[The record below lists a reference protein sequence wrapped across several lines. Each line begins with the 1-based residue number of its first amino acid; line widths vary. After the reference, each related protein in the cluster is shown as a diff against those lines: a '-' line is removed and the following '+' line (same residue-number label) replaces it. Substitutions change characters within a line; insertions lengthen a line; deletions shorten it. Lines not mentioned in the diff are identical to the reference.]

1 MCDKCADDEIWG
13 VLCPN
18 CEGQFDPDCSKA
30 KYFKELANIFCC
42 NDCEVAFKKE
52 HEAEDQLDC
61 EKCGNALHGGDNNKM
76 GKSHGDYETLCD
88 MCYDEEDKNEE
99 KPREDEQTCD
109 ECGDCGDFI
118 LHKSKVKEDHFVCCI
133 CKKAEDEEQIC
144 KKLEALG
151 VKVEYKDVG
160 SLMVRCY
167 TYPATEPSKEID
179 ELIKQLE

>member
-1 MCDKCADDEIWG
+1 VCNKYIDGEECPCEEEEEKEDKPTIKQLREDAASLAALAGKNAAICISILEGKSCRCGNDNLDE
-13 VLCPN
+13 LEEPMEC
-18 CEGQFDPDCSKA
+18 
-30 KYFKELANIFCC
+30 
-42 NDCEVAFKKE
+42 
-52 HEAEDQLDC
+52 
-61 EKCGNALHGGDNNKM
+61 KCGNLFCFDCGGDDQC
-76 GKSHGDYETLCD
+76 DYCLSK
-88 MCYDEEDKNEE
+88 EDE

-118 LHKSKVKEDHFVCCI
+118 IHKSKVKEDHFVCCI

-151 VKVEYKDVG
+151 VKIESKTVG
-160 SLMVRCY
+160 SLTVRSY